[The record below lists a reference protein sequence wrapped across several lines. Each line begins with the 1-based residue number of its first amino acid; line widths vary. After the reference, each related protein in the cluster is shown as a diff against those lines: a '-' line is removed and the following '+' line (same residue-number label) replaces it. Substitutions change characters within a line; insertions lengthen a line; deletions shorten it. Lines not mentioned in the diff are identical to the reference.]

1 MPVGINWT
9 TSRRRALIVAGVG
22 AVVATALAG
31 GIAAAETK
39 LDPSN
44 SILFP
49 FFAST
54 SEQVSGTGCRETE
67 TFTRRLPAGATGIKV
82 VKPRIGDRD
91 RDSRGT
97 RVTAV
102 TVTGTTVRVT
112 VIADGPSVCDPAQ
125 TGVPPGE
132 PVKWGARYDLRA
144 EYKRRVQAT
153 IRVFYESYLYGAR
166 WQLRP
171 TTISDGRRGS
181 RLGERFTGIRW
192 TKFGGRTAIG
202 FGTQRLD
209 YCRPDDNCP
218 TNGKRVKLVASKP
231 DYCAD
236 SGKIEYLRLSV
247 YLGKIE
253 QSGLFITCT

>member
-1 MPVGINWT
+1 MT
-9 TSRRRALIVAGVG
+9 ARRSV
-22 AVVATALAG
+22 LAG
-31 GIAAAETK
+31 ALLSIVVVGVSAAAETR
-39 LDPSN
+39 LGPSN
-44 SILFP
+44 SVVFP

-54 SEQVSGTGCRETE
+54 TEQVSGTGCGETA
-67 TFTRRLPAGATGIKV
+67 TLIRRLPPGATGIKV
-82 VKPRIGDRD
+82 VKPRVGDRD

-102 TVTGTTVRVT
+102 VVAGSTVKITVL
-112 VIADGPSVCDPAQ
+112 ADRICNADQ
-125 TGVPPGE
+125 TGQ
-132 PVKWGARYDLRA
+132 PVKWVASYDVRA

-153 IRVFYESYLYGAR
+153 IRVFYESYLFGAR

-171 TTISDGRRGS
+171 TTISDSRRGS
-181 RLGERFTGIRW
+181 RSGERFTGIRW

-202 FGTQRLD
+202 FGTLRLD
-209 YCRPDDNCP
+209 YCRPGDNCP

-253 QSGLFITCT
+253 LSGFFITCT

>member
-1 MPVGINWT
+1 MK
-9 TSRRRALIVAGVG
+9 RRDVIAAGVG

-39 LDPSN
+39 LNPSN

-54 SEQVSGTGCRETE
+54 SERVGGTGCGKTG
-67 TFTRRLPAGATGIKV
+67 TFTRRLPTGATGIKV
-82 VKPRIGDRD
+82 VEPRVGARD
-91 RDSRGT
+91 GSRGT

-102 TVTGTTVRVT
+102 TVTGTTVKVT
-112 VIADGPSVCDPAQ
+112 VVADGPSVCDPAK

-132 PVKWGARYDLRA
+132 PVKWVAQYDLRA

-153 IRVFYESYLYGAR
+153 IRVFYESYLYDAR

-171 TTISDGRRGS
+171 TTISDSRRGA
-181 RLGERFTGIRW
+181 RQGERYTGIRW
-192 TKFGGRTAIG
+192 AKFGGRTATG
-202 FGTQRLD
+202 FGTLRLD
-209 YCRPDDNCP
+209 YCRPNDNCP

-231 DYCAD
+231 DYCMD
-236 SGKIEYLRLSV
+236 SGEIEYLMLSV
-247 YLGKIE
+247 YLGKLE
-253 QSGLFITCT
+253 LSGHLITCH

>member
-1 MPVGINWT
+1 MQLTAFRSVLA
-9 TSRRRALIVAGVG
+9 SALLSIVVVG
-22 AVVATALAG
+22 AG
-31 GIAAAETK
+31 AAAETK

-44 SILFP
+44 SIVFP
-49 FFAST
+49 FSAST
-54 SEQVSGTGCRETE
+54 TERVSGTGCGETA
-67 TFTRRLPAGATGIKV
+67 TVTRRLPSGATGIKV
-82 VKPRIGDRD
+82 LKPRVGDRD
-91 RDSRGT
+91 RDTRGT

-102 TVTGTTVRVT
+102 TVAGTAVRITVL
-112 VIADGPSVCDPAQ
+112 ADGPSVCDPTQ
-125 TGVPPGE
+125 TGLPPGE
-132 PVKWGARYDLRA
+132 PVKWAAQYDLRA

-153 IRVFYESYLYGAR
+153 IRVFYESYLIGAR

-171 TTISDGRRGS
+171 TTISDGRRGGPP
-181 RLGERFTGIRW
+181 GERFTGIRW
-192 TKFGGRTAIG
+192 SKFGGRTAIG

-209 YCRPDDNCP
+209 YCRPGDNCP

-253 QSGLFITCT
+253 QVGLFITCT